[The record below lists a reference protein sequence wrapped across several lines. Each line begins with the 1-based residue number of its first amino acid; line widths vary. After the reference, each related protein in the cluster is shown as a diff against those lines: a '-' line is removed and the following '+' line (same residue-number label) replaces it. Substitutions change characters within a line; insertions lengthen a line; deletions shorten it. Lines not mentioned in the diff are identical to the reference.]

1 MEDIEVRPPT
11 LLLRWWWDGGGQVAP
26 ELWSPQVVSISPPP
40 LPVQDTA
47 WSTRYSIVRFRMV
60 KIWIPQNTFFSWF
73 FTGRAFIMVY
83 YIIKLVLAFQFDLQ
97 NPLKQPIMWI
107 FEKWKIIVF
116 GQNYDIFWPKGGLK
130 PCIIMYLG
138 NIHNMFLDTVT
149 FGNFLHFLG
158 RKAIFHKVHF
168 IQKWSVTPNKIFG
181 CVKNDFLL
189 YNPKLVFFTEFNPD
203 MSNKQ

>member
-1 MEDIEVRPPT
+1 MQPKSTDLHFRHRQLGADQALVQEERT
-11 LLLRWWWDGGGQVAP
+11 LLTLQ
-26 ELWSPQVVSISPPP
+26 P
-40 LPVQDTA
+40 LPVYYA
-47 WSTRYSIVRFRMV
+47 VGRIISVELNELKIWFYPWEYRLYYIICRFRMV
-60 KIWIPQNTFFSWF
+60 KKWFPQNTFFSWF

-138 NIHNMFLDTVT
+138 NIRNMFLVPVT
-149 FGNFLHFLG
+149 FGNFFFQILQKWHFL
-158 RKAIFHKVHF
+158 
-168 IQKWSVTPNKIFG
+168 S
-181 CVKNDFLL
+181 
-189 YNPKLVFFTEFNPD
+189 
-203 MSNKQ
+203 